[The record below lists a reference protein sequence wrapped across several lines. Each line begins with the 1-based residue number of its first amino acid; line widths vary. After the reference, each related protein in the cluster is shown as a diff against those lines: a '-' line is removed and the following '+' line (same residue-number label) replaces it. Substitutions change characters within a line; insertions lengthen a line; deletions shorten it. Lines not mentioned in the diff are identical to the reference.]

1 MQISTLVAAVL
12 NEERQLSEEDI
23 ILLFS
28 ARGADFELVC
38 AAAGKVPHS
47 FCMRSGCLCW
57 PRQGKVC
64 SPAVIASWRKG
75 LSLSM
80 ASVVG

>member
-1 MQISTLVAAVL
+1 MQISTLVGAVL
-12 NEERQLSEEDI
+12 KEERQLSEEDI
-23 ILLFS
+23 VLLFS

-38 AAAGKVPHS
+38 AAAGKALHI
-47 FCMRSGCLCW
+47 FCMRSDCPCW

-64 SPAVIASWRKG
+64 SSAVIAAWRKG

-80 ASVVG
+80 ALVAG